1 MERSSPRVV
10 HIDQQRWVVR
20 TVQRYPAPP
29 TTQSV
34 SLRFFNGAESRYV
47 SDFPSDWPQLPDS
60 DLTSLFER
68 AARSA

>member
-29 TTQSV
+29 TPQPVT
-34 SLRFFNGAESRYV
+34 LRFFNGAESRYV

-68 AARSA
+68 AAPNA

>member
-47 SDFPSDWPQLPDS
+47 SDFP
-60 DLTSLFER
+60 
-68 AARSA
+68 